1 MTTVPE
7 FTRQGV
13 CFHRFRRKK
22 TRDPRTF
29 IPRVLSLWCLR
40 AAAAAAAHQSL
51 HSEGYLYIYR
61 LIFICW
67 NLILILFG
75 DYLLDQHIWCYIL
88 LITGWILTIRF
99 TYTFGGILF
108 AICLLLLIIFFW
120 NSKIFFG
127 NSFLLLIDIFWKF
140 IFCGLTYR
148 LSIAQY
154 FWYSYL
160 IFTYLSESYGRGCRE
175 HAPA

>member
-7 FTRQGV
+7 FTRQGA

-88 LITGWILTIRF
+88 LITGWILTNLVYLYFWWNTIW
-99 TYTFGGILF
+99 YLF
-108 AICLLLLIIFFW
+108 AAADYFFGIP
-120 NSKIFFG
+120 KIFFG
-127 NSFLLLIDIFWKF
+127 NSFLLLI
-140 IFCGLTYR
+140 
-148 LSIAQY
+148 
-154 FWYSYL
+154 
-160 IFTYLSESYGRGCRE
+160 
-175 HAPA
+175 